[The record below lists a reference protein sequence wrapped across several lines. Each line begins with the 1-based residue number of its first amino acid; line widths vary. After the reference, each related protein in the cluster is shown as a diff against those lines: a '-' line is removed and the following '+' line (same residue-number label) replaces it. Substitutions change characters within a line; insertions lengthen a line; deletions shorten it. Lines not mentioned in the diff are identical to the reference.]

1 MSLICISF
9 CRSKRV
15 DSKNVYIFTFQPSIR
30 KISKNNDSFR
40 LGQNFHL
47 GAMKR
52 KLRYIPAN
60 IQDPIKNVY

>member
-15 DSKNVYIFTFQPSIR
+15 DSKNVYIFTFTHSVR
-30 KISKNNDSFR
+30 KISENNGSFR
-40 LGQNFHL
+40 LGQNSHL

-60 IQDPIKNVY
+60 KQDPIKNVF